1 MDILKDGY
9 LTFLS
14 DRKMFDDVCEDK
26 RKFFSSIECY
36 IRKNSFSVDHVR
48 LVGSNAEYKLMF
60 TCQLEVCGNIIF
72 VILNSHHIKG
82 TLSLSWNHLI
92 ALKGNEACIRDPY
105 VTVIFKELTKEMIR
119 SLDEKV
125 FSCVVL
131 TSAHFFFFSQFSEWL
146 QQTDIT
152 SSSSTEHDA
161 RTVFIRLSEK
171 NVLFFQVTEGLN

>member
-1 MDILKDGY
+1 MLDW
-9 LTFLS
+9 FN
-14 DRKMFDDVCEDK
+14 V
-26 RKFFSSIECY
+26 
-36 IRKNSFSVDHVR
+36 
-48 LVGSNAEYKLMF
+48 EYKLMF

-131 TSAHFFFFSQFSEWL
+131 TSAHFFFFLNFQNDFNKQTSHHPLLLNMTHELYLSACPKKMYCFSRW
-146 QQTDIT
+146 QK
-152 SSSSTEHDA
+152 
-161 RTVFIRLSEK
+161 V
-171 NVLFFQVTEGLN
+171 

>member
-14 DRKMFDDVCEDK
+14 DRKMFDDVCEEK
-26 RKFFSSIECY
+26 RKFFSYNAIWEKY
-36 IRKNSFSVDHVR
+36 ILVNHVR
-48 LVGSNAEYKLMF
+48 FNVEYKLMF

-72 VILNSHHIKG
+72 FILNSHHIKG

-171 NVLFFQVTEGLN
+171 MYCFSRWQKVWITLEW

>member
-1 MDILKDGY
+1 MTLVKREDSFFFNFSCHISKYIL
-9 LTFLS
+9 
-14 DRKMFDDVCEDK
+14 V
-26 RKFFSSIECY
+26 
-36 IRKNSFSVDHVR
+36 NHVR
-48 LVGSNAEYKLMF
+48 LLKSCVEYKF
-60 TCQLEVCGNIIF
+60 IFACQLEVCGNIIF

-131 TSAHFFFFSQFSEWL
+131 TSTHFFFFSQFSEWL

-171 NVLFFQVTEGLN
+171 EYCFSRWQKVWTTLEW

>member
-1 MDILKDGY
+1 M
-9 LTFLS
+9 
-14 DRKMFDDVCEDK
+14 
-26 RKFFSSIECY
+26 
-36 IRKNSFSVDHVR
+36 
-48 LVGSNAEYKLMF
+48 VGSNVEYKLMF

-131 TSAHFFFFSQFSEWL
+131 TSAHFFFFFS
-146 QQTDIT
+146 IFRMT
-152 SSSSTEHDA
+152 STNRHHIILFYWTW
-161 RTVFIRLSEK
+161 RTNCIYPLVRK
-171 NVLFFQVTEGLN
+171 RVLFFQMTEGLNYFGVIASFRIISVLRNIQNSLHIIHV